1 MLADSHPRKWDEAR
15 RRLAIVRRY
24 LRQPDRS
31 AAMAEQYARQ
41 AGIGR
46 SLFYRLARTY
56 AGSPRESRT
65 VAPAEDAASKKDAA
79 STEDVKPTVNIM
91 ARAVEAAG
99 HSASPAQIYRT
110 AAELSRADGLTPPSR
125 KWVRTHVANMLAGGS
140 IAERMRLN
148 ADFAIDRA
156 VLDLDVR
163 SGTGPSEAAQLVCV
177 VDLRR
182 GAIVRHRLSAG
193 EPGTEQVAHIADC
206 DDIASGRIAL
216 SESDPVLCSDPMR
229 SAIAGSSGRLV
240 VGRWHVGAAI
250 RAVVGLRI
258 GRVALLARVP
268 GSAGRREPVVFDTAC
283 QVMDELLL
291 PYAVRD

>member
-1 MLADSHPRKWDEAR
+1 MLADSHPGKWDEAR

-56 AGSPRESRT
+56 AGSAKASDD
-65 VAPAEDAASKKDAA
+65 VASM
-79 STEDVKPTVNIM
+79 EDVDPSVNIM
-91 ARAVEAAG
+91 ARAVESAG

-110 AAELSRADGLTPPSR
+110 AAELSRVEGRAPPSR
-125 KWVRTHVANMLAGGS
+125 KSVRTHVANTLAGGS

-163 SGTGPSEAAQLVCV
+163 HGTGPSEAAQLVCV

-193 EPGTEQVAHIADC
+193 EPGTDQAAQMADF

-268 GSAGRREPVVFDTAC
+268 GSAGRREPVAFDTAC
-283 QVMDELLL
+283 QVLDELLL

>member
-56 AGSPRESRT
+56 AGSQQESRT
-65 VAPAEDAASKKDAA
+65 VAPAEDAASTKDAA
-79 STEDVKPTVNIM
+79 STEDVTPTVNIM

-110 AAELSRADGLTPPSR
+110 AVELSRADGLIPPSR
-125 KWVRTHVANMLAGGS
+125 KSVRTHVANMLAGGS

-163 SGTGPSEAAQLVCV
+163 SSTGPSEAAQLVCV

-193 EPGTEQVAHIADC
+193 EPGTEQVAQIADC
-206 DDIASGRIAL
+206 DDITSGRIAL

-240 VGRWHVGAAI
+240 VGRWHVGASI

-268 GSAGRREPVVFDTAC
+268 GSAGRREPVAFDTAW